1 MIIALFNSKGGV
13 GKSTTCINLA
23 YLTSKKYKTL
33 IIDLDTQGAS
43 SYFFDKKV
51 KKRNLLNKNP
61 SKIVKS
67 TQFRNLDIIPAD
79 TEFEKYKKNLEK
91 LLLKGYDFIF
101 IDAPANINPLTRDIL
116 KLSNLVI
123 VPALPNILSLRT
135 YNQILSLNLNKNL
148 KLLLNQVENKEIHKR
163 VIKTVTK
170 LPKNQYFKNYI
181 PKSNIIEEM
190 PFYKKPAVQK
200 DERIKRAYLNVLKE
214 II

>member
-13 GKSTTCINLA
+13 GKSTTCVNLA
-23 YLTSKKYKTL
+23 YLSSQKYRTL
-33 IIDLDTQGAS
+33 LIDLDTQGAC

-61 SKIVKS
+61 SKIIKS
-67 TQFRNLDIIPAD
+67 TQYPNLDIIPAD

-91 LLLKGYDFIF
+91 LFIKGYEFIF
-101 IDAPANINPLTRDIL
+101 IDAPANISPLTRDIL

-170 LPKNQYFKNYI
+170 LPKNQYFRNYI

-190 PFYKKPAVQK
+190 PFYKKPAVEK
-200 DERIKRAYLNVLKE
+200 DERIKKAYLNVLKE
-214 II
+214 IV